1 MAEWHCRL
9 AGASPVPGRC
19 GGPGH
24 GRCGLRYLPGEYALA
39 RGGIMLP
46 GIGTVRME
54 GAAFA
59 PKDAAVIVYQDAGGW
74 TAEFESSARP
84 IATT

>member
-9 AGASPVPGRC
+9 AGASPIPARC
-19 GGPGH
+19 QGAGH
-24 GRCGLRYLPGEYALA
+24 GKCGLRYLPGEYTIT

-46 GIGTVRME
+46 GIGVVGME

-59 PKDAAVIVYQDAGGW
+59 PKGVPVIVYRGADGW
-74 TAEFESSARP
+74 TAEFETTGRP
-84 IATT
+84 TLAP